1 MGFFDINF
9 QQLALRLS
17 PPFKRGEKLSL
28 WYKDILSPMQT
39 LTDDIFQNQVPII
52 EDRTRYNSITIVL
65 EDILNTEF
73 NILEAPFIYIQNNEN
88 TVDQL
93 VFRKIVEGYAPTFFR
108 NESEVPDAPIYFRN
122 SSEVLTEFDFIVF
135 VPVALFPTIED
146 QVRALVQD
154 LKIVGVNF
162 DVQSY

>member
-1 MGFFDINF
+1 MSLYDVDF

-17 PPFKRGEKLSL
+17 PPFKRGDNLSL
-28 WYKDILSPMQT
+28 WYKDILSPLQT
-39 LTDDIFQNQVPII
+39 LRDDIFNTQVPAI
-52 EDRTRYNSITIVL
+52 EDRTKQNSITIVL

-73 NILEAPFIYIQNNEN
+73 GVLAAPFIYIQNNTN

-93 VFRKIVEGYAPTFFR
+93 VFRKEVEGYAPTFFR
-108 NESEVPDAPIYFRN
+108 LDSEVPDAPIYFRN
-122 SSEVLTEFDFIVF
+122 DSELLTEFDFIVF

-146 QVRALVQD
+146 QVRTLVQD
-154 LKIVGVNF
+154 LKIVGVNY